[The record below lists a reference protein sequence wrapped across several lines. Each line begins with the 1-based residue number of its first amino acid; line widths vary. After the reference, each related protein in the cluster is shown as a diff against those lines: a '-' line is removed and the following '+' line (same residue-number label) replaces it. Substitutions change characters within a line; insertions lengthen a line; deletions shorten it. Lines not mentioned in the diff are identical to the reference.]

1 MEYASS
7 DPDIAFPDLRL
18 DEFVLAAL
26 AGHDPDRTALVDG
39 MTGRSLS
46 YGELIAQ
53 VHRAASGFARL
64 GIGSGDVVAVHLP
77 NCPEFAVLL
86 LAVSATGATV
96 TPVSTSSVAEEVIAH
111 VETSGAMM
119 LVTHAAVWAAAGPG
133 ASSMAAAGSPVL
145 VVARDDLPSPVHDGF
160 TAYSDFLASAGDDGQ
175 VDLVTDDLDLATHP
189 VCLPFSSG
197 TTGLPKP
204 VMLSHRALTA
214 NVLQFNAAVHF
225 PEPQR
230 TLAFLPFSHVYALST
245 TLLGGLVRGDT
256 LVTMSSF
263 QITEV
268 LRLVREE
275 QITLAFV
282 VPPVATL
289 LATHP
294 QVVPDELSSLTTVVC
309 GAAALDPSVARVLS
323 DRLEVE
329 VLQGYGLSEM
339 SPVTHVMR
347 RGAEMPVE
355 SVGTALPGIR
365 FRVVD
370 PATGVDVPPPAG
382 DATAGPGEL
391 LVAGPNAMV
400 GYLGD
405 EVATAEMIDDE
416 GWVHTGDLVTVDAQG
431 CVRVVDR
438 MKEVLKNR
446 GYQVSPTQLE
456 HLLHEYPGVRDVAV
470 TGVRGDD
477 IDDERPFALIVRH
490 VGAGV
495 GPSEEGLLCY
505 VADRTAPHRHL
516 AGVAFVEQ
524 IPRSASGKIL
534 RRRLPELL
542 PAGVV
547 AAR

>member
-1 MEYASS
+1 MEYPSS
-7 DPDIAFPDLRL
+7 DPDIEYPDLRL
-18 DEFVLAAL
+18 DQFVLAAL
-26 AGHDPDRTALVDG
+26 AEHEADRAALIDG
-39 MTGRSLS
+39 VTGRSLT

-53 VHRAASGFARL
+53 VHRAAAGFARL

-86 LAVSATGATV
+86 LAISAVGAT
-96 TPVSTSSVAEEVIAH
+96 TSPVSTSSVAEEVIGH
-111 VETSGAMM
+111 VETSGATM
-119 LVTHAAVWAAAGPG
+119 LVAHASLWPAAGPC
-133 ASSMAAAGSPVL
+133 ASSMAVAGSPVV
-145 VVARDDLPSPVHDGF
+145 VVAMDELSRPVHDGF
-160 TAYSDFLASAGDDGQ
+160 TSYTDFLASSPEGMEIDPTAP
-175 VDLVTDDLDLATHP
+175 DLDLATHP

-204 VMLSHRALTA
+204 VMLSHRAVTA

-225 PEPQR
+225 PGPQK
-230 TLAFLPFSHVYALST
+230 TLAFLPFSHVYALSA

-256 LVTMSSF
+256 LVTMPSF
-263 QITEV
+263 QICEA
-268 LRLVREE
+268 LRLLREE
-275 QITLAFV
+275 EITLVFV

-294 QVVPDELSSLTTVVC
+294 QVVPSDLSTVTTMIC
-309 GAAALDPSVARVLS
+309 GAAALDPSVARAITA
-323 DRLEVE
+323 RLGVE

-339 SPVTHVMR
+339 APVTHVMR
-347 RGAEMPVE
+347 RGADMPVE
-355 SVGTALPGIR
+355 SVGTALSGIR

-370 PATGVDVPPPAG
+370 PETGADVRPPIQ
-382 DATAGPGEL
+382 DTVAGPGEL
-391 LVAGPNAMV
+391 LITGPNAMV

-405 EVATAEMIDDE
+405 PAATAEMIDDE

-431 CVRVVDR
+431 CLWVVDR

-456 HLLHEYPGVRDVAV
+456 QLLHEYPGVRDVAV

-505 VADRTAPHRHL
+505 VADRTAAHRHL

-524 IPRSASGKIL
+524 IPRSSSGKIL
-534 RRRLPELL
+534 RRRLPDLL
-542 PAGVV
+542 PEGV
-547 AAR
+547 AAAR